1 MCVRAAFVTLLAA
14 PSTTL
19 AASHTIVAACLRDV
33 HYPVST
39 YADAVRA
46 VLKPNTGRLIV
57 TPKAKMRQAKSVSKS
72 VLPRK

>member
-1 MCVRAAFVTLLAA
+1 M
-14 PSTTL
+14 
-19 AASHTIVAACLRDV
+19 
-33 HYPVST
+33 ST

-57 TPKAKMRQAKSVSKS
+57 TPKAKMRQEKSVSKS